1 MIKAFPSASRSA
13 SGPATGLMLS
23 ALCSL
28 LALPLAGTAEAAAI
42 GPGPVPL
49 QTWPAAKVKALAP
62 LLRSADT
69 AVIESQPNG
78 RLKQLSL
85 FTLIAAPPAVV
96 RDTLLKAD
104 HYAEFAR
111 NFTKSKV
118 SPRPDSSF
126 DHVYELSYGMF
137 SIDGTHRYVPQPA
150 SASEESGAPEAPPI
164 EVMDEEEPA
173 GSQRHYRWE
182 FHAVGAA
189 TVLAVYGYTDL
200 WHSGGVVAKLLERVP
215 QLEHGLALVSQAA
228 LVLAIKQRSEQLTS
242 PPSVL
247 PAAGGAPY
255 DALLD
260 RGVVV
265 LLRSQG
271 GRLSEVS
278 LIDRSLAQPNQ
289 VLDVVRKPTEWSQF
303 IPTITK
309 SADGGQRDDIA
320 LVDMEQSLPL
330 LSFHTV
336 YGARVSGHTVDMM
349 GLSGDLRGARMRWEV
364 LPGRGAVSQIV
375 IRSSQQLDKGSMV
388 IRQLYKLEPFFE
400 YGVNVGMQLV
410 VLRGLKTKAEQ
421 LVATNSARAQ

>member
-1 MIKAFPSASRSA
+1 MMNVTRSASR
-13 SGPATGLMLS
+13 PATLLS
-23 ALCSL
+23 SLFALL
-28 LALPLAGTAEAAAI
+28 VLPLSLGTAAAAN
-42 GPGPVPL
+42 GPVPL

-62 LLRSADT
+62 LLRNADT

-78 RLKQLSL
+78 QLKQISL
-85 FTLIAAPPAVV
+85 FTLIAAPPGLV

-104 HYAEFAR
+104 RYTEFAR

-118 SPRPDSSF
+118 SARPDGTF
-126 DHVYELSYGMF
+126 DHVYQLSYGMF

-150 SASEESGAPEAPPI
+150 ATEESGAPEAPPVEI
-164 EVMDEEEPA
+164 LDSDEPA

-182 FHAVGAA
+182 FHSVGGA
-189 TVLAVYGYTDL
+189 TVLAVYGYTDV
-200 WHSGGVVAKLLERVP
+200 WHSGGMVAKVIERVP

-228 LVLAIKQRSEQLTS
+228 LVLSMKQRAEQLTN
-242 PPSVL
+242 PPPVL

-289 VLDVVRKPTEWSQF
+289 LLDVVKKPTDWSQF

-336 YGARVSGHTVDMM
+336 YGARVFGHTVDMM

-364 LPGRGAVSQIV
+364 GPGRGAVSQIV
-375 IRSSQQLDKGSMV
+375 IRSSQQFDKGSMV

-410 VLRGLKTKAEQ
+410 MLRGLKTKAEQ
-421 LVATNSARAQ
+421 LVAANSAHGQ